1 MRVVTNRPRIGRD
14 GTTYP
19 AIAHD
24 RSELLFARRQ
34 ETTLADWYADS
45 LTGTIEVRIPWGML
59 HVLDPSSR
67 MVLRGNALTGRVAG
81 LPTVGFRF
89 VVQTFDP
96 ADPSR
101 PGDRL
106 PRGDPPAAFGDVAL
120 WRWPMWEEPRW
131 YPEVK
136 PQFEMMRTTFGEIPN
151 LPHRRP
157 SRPRPIGL
165 LPPDACLER
174 QAPRAIVGR
183 PARGGG
189 SDVRESAADRP
200 FNAGSGTVGDGR
212 PGALSDPTRS

>member
-1 MRVVTNRPRIGRD
+1 VRVVTNRPRIGRD

-81 LPTVGFRF
+81 LPTDGFRF

-120 WRWPMWEEPRW
+120 WRWPMWEEPL
-131 YPEVK
+131 VSG
-136 PQFEMMRTTFGEIPN
+136 GEAAI
-151 LPHRRP
+151 RD
-157 SRPRPIGL
+157 
-165 LPPDACLER
+165 DAD
-174 QAPRAIVGR
+174 
-183 PARGGG
+183 
-189 SDVRESAADRP
+189 DVRRDSEPPAPAPFAAPADRSP
-200 FNAGSGTVGDGR
+200 TAGRV
-212 PGALSDPTRS
+212 P